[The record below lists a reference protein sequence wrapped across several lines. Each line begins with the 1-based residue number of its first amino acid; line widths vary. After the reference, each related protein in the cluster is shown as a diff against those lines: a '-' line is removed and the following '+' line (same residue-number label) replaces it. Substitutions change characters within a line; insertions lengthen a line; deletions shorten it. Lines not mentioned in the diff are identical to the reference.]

1 MKTNFLLFL
10 SSIIFISCSQWSEE
24 DSVKYMEHCKKSK
37 FKKEECE
44 CHLNKIKDQFSSFDH
59 ISENEDEMIGIFEN
73 CFQND
78 LNIEPKEDPIEE

>member
-44 CHLNKIKDQFSSFDH
+44 CQLNKIKDQFSSFDD
-59 ISENEDEMIGIFEN
+59 ISENEDEMIGVFEN
-73 CFQND
+73 C
-78 LNIEPKEDPIEE
+78 LLEEQTVE